1 MPGRER
7 RWLLLPCLRFSLRL
21 ASNGRKS
28 VGVCWLLP
36 PSSRRPDRWMPVSEV
51 QKTEAGAKDQ
61 TAFGAFPIMG
71 HHRRGLDASN
81 PAGSVFSAAAAVSRG
96 QVSPARSEQG
106 A

>member
-1 MPGRER
+1 MPGGER
-7 RWLLLPCLRFSLRL
+7 RWLLLPCLRFSLRP

-36 PSSRRPDRWMPVSEV
+36 PSSRRPDRWMPASEV

-96 QVSPARSEQG
+96 QVSPAPSEQG